1 MVAFN
6 ARPATRDV
14 DAIFE
19 PAATIRDAAAV
30 VQREQGLPDA
40 WLNDGAKGFLS
51 DKPDLVAGDLPQ
63 FEGLRVVAPTAE
75 YMLAMKCMASRV
87 AYTDAEP
94 GDIADIRFLLAH
106 LRIRTVSDA
115 LAIVERFYPPGRIP
129 PRTSYVLESI
139 LAEGTR

>member
-1 MVAFN
+1 M
-6 ARPATRDV
+6 
-14 DAIFE
+14 
-19 PAATIRDAAAV
+19 
-30 VQREQGLPDA
+30 
-40 WLNDGAKGFLS
+40 
-51 DKPDLVAGDLPQ
+51 
-63 FEGLRVVAPTAE
+63 VAPTAE

-129 PRTSYVLESI
+129 PRTSYGLESI
-139 LAEGTR
+139 LAEGKR